1 MDVRTSPTTKPEID
15 RLISPPMAE
24 YLRARSG
31 AIAARMATRIFGA
44 SNNRRST
51 NANTAASDATTEIAP
66 LPRLRAGLL
75 RLCAYDTSFGEF
87 LFTQDSMW
95 YLRTRW
101 PIQPFPCSALLTY
114 PGRSLAK
121 CVMLLTSG

>member
-1 MDVRTSPTTKPEID
+1 MAVRTSPTTKPEID
-15 RLISPPMAE
+15 RRPSPPRVE
-24 YLRARSG
+24 YVRARP
-31 AIAARMATRIFGA
+31 ADIAATIAPRIFGA
-44 SNNRRST
+44 SNRRRST
-51 NANTAASDATTEIAP
+51 NANTAASDATTEMAP

-101 PIQPFPCSALLTY
+101 PIQPFPCSALLT
-114 PGRSLAK
+114 
-121 CVMLLTSG
+121 